1 MPPAILFDLD
11 GTLADTVALIAEHV
25 AAALVRNGIECAPR
39 DVYPLI
45 GQPIEVAM
53 QQLHLFGDDLPRMG
67 RVIEEY
73 RAALSV
79 AVNEAGEGLVLP
91 GVPAMLRALREAG
104 YRIGVV
110 TAKGT
115 NSAEHLLRITSL
127 DELIDTLV
135 TTDDVTYGK
144 PAPDSALLGLER
156 LGAAAS
162 GTWYVGDAAS
172 DMIMALAAGMRA
184 MGITTGAATREE
196 LLAGGAEVVV
206 DAADEILAL
215 VTSR

>member
-1 MPPAILFDLD
+1 MTRVVLFDLD
-11 GTLADTVALIAEHV
+11 GTLTDTVPLIAEHI
-25 AAALVRNGIECAPR
+25 AAALNRDGIECSPR

-53 QQLHLFGDDLPRMG
+53 HKLHLFEDDLPRMD
-67 RVIEEY
+67 RIIDEY
-73 RAALSV
+73 RTALSV
-79 AVNEAGEGLVLP
+79 AVDEAGEGLVLP
-91 GVPAMLRALREAG
+91 GVPDMLRRLREEG
-104 YRIGVV
+104 YDIGVV

-115 NSAEHLLRITSL
+115 DSAVHLLDITGL
-127 DELIDTLV
+127 DQLIDVLV
-135 TTDDVTYGK
+135 TTDEVEHGK

-156 LGAAAS
+156 LGASAE

-196 LLAGGAEVVV
+196 LLDGGAEVVV
-206 DAADEILAL
+206 DSAAEVHAHLA
-215 VTSR
+215 